1 MTLNTRNYSNKIV
14 DRIMLDAGAIYL
26 NTKLENGEFTGTEL
40 GATQGGNEF
49 SIETEIR
56 QIGVDGVKG
65 RAKGLNVLESANP
78 KLKVNLLEI
87 TARNLAMA
95 IAGSNLDTTSDEAYD
110 ILTGSDSIKLEEYL
124 DNIAFVGRLGTTG
137 GNKPVIIVIENVLQ
151 LDPVSI
157 KTTDKGEV
165 VLALNFTGHY
175 SEQQILNG
183 TQPYKIYYPKEKVVT
198 TPPETESP

>member
-1 MTLNTRNYSNKIV
+1 MTLNTRNYSDKIV
-14 DRIMLDAGAIYL
+14 DRIILDAGAIYL
-26 NTKLENGEFTGTEL
+26 NLKLENGEFTGTEL
-40 GATQGGNEF
+40 GGTQGGNEF
-49 SIETEIR
+49 TIESEIR
-56 QIGVDGVKG
+56 QIAVDGVKG
-65 RAKGLNVLESANP
+65 RAKGLNVLESVNP

-124 DNIAFVGRLGTTG
+124 DNIAFVGRLGTDG
-137 GNKPVIIVIENVLQ
+137 GNKPVIVVVENVLQ

-157 KTTDKGEV
+157 KTTNKGEV

-175 SEQQILNG
+175 SEKQVLNG
-183 TQPYKIYYPKEKVVT
+183 THPYKIYYPKEKTV
-198 TPPETESP
+198 TPPEQP

>member
-1 MTLNTRNYSNKIV
+1 MTLNTRNYSDKIV

-26 NTKLENGEFTGTEL
+26 NLKLENSEFIGTEL
-40 GATQGGNEF
+40 GGTQGGNEF
-49 SIETEIR
+49 TIETEIR
-56 QIGVDGVKG
+56 QIAVDGVKG
-65 RAKGLNVLESANP
+65 RAKGLSVLESVNP

-110 ILTGSDSIKLEEYL
+110 ILTGNDSIKLEEYL
-124 DNIAFVGRLGTTG
+124 DNIAFVGRLGTDG
-137 GNKPVIIVIENVLQ
+137 GNKPVIVVIENVLQ

-165 VLALNFTGHY
+165 VLALNFTAHY
-175 SEQQILNG
+175 SEKQVLNG
-183 TQPYKIYYPKEKVVT
+183 TQPYKIYYPKEKTVT
-198 TPPETESP
+198 P

>member
-1 MTLNTRNYSNKIV
+1 MTLNTRNYSDKIV

-26 NTKLENGEFTGTEL
+26 NLKLENGEFTGTEL
-40 GATQGGNEF
+40 GGTQGGNEF
-49 SIETEIR
+49 TIESEIR
-56 QIGVDGVKG
+56 QIAVDGVKG
-65 RAKGLNVLESANP
+65 RAKGLNVLESVNP

-124 DNIAFVGRLGTTG
+124 DNIAFVGRLGTDG
-137 GNKPVIIVIENVLQ
+137 GNKPVIVVVENVLQ

-157 KTTDKGEV
+157 KTTNKGEV

-175 SEQQILNG
+175 SEKQVLNG
-183 TQPYKIYYPKEKVVT
+183 THPYKIYYPKEKTV
-198 TPPETESP
+198 TPPEQP